1 MIGLL
6 LLNVLIVA
14 IPASILGVLLVHRKA
29 IMVAD
34 AISHSVLPGI
44 VIAYILL
51 PERNDLGLF
60 IGAIICGMITTLL
73 IDFFNKRLRLTFDV
87 SIGVLFPVLFSIGI
101 LLMAKYAG
109 VNSDI
114 DMECVLFGDLE
125 TTVLETIEWNGK
137 VYGTQFFYRLL
148 PIMIFLISMILIGF
162 RTWQSWLFNSEFLS
176 IKGFKIEFMQLLLML
191 LLSVFSVV
199 SFEGVGVVMVL
210 GLLILPAA
218 TSLLFVRNLKQNFI
232 YSTCIGIVSSIGGV
246 LLGIYF
252 DISIAP
258 CVTLVNAVIFSLLL
272 VFFVLKNNA
281 KVVLP
286 QK

>member
-6 LLNVLIVA
+6 ILNVLIVA
-14 IPASILGVLLVHRKA
+14 IPASILGVLLIHRKA

-44 VIAYILL
+44 VIAYLLL

-60 IGAIICGMITTLL
+60 IGAIICGLVTTLL
-73 IDFFNKRLRLTFDV
+73 IDFLNKRLHLTFDV

-101 LLMAKYAG
+101 LLLAKFAG

-114 DMECVLFGDLE
+114 DLDCVLFGDLE
-125 TTVLETIEWNGK
+125 TTVLETVEWKNRLF
-137 VYGTQFFYRLL
+137 GTEFFYRLL
-148 PIMIFLISMILIGF
+148 PVMIVLIIFVILGF
-162 RTWQSWLFNSEFLS
+162 RSWQAWLFNSYFLS
-176 IKGFKIEFMQLLLML
+176 VKGFKVEFMQLVLML

-210 GLLILPAA
+210 GLLVLPAA
-218 TSLLFVRNLKQNFI
+218 TSCLFVKNLKANFI
-232 YSTCIGIVSSIGGV
+232 YSACIGIVSSIVGV
-246 LLGIYF
+246 LVGVYL

-258 CVTLVNAVIFSLLL
+258 CVTLVNAIVFMLLL
-272 VFFVLKNNA
+272 VYSQIKNKTFSRIA
-281 KVVLP
+281 
-286 QK
+286 